1 MNAAEMGS
9 REDAG
14 IGLGL
19 AQRCLGGLT
28 LPRLEAAVRLID
40 DVDAALA
47 AHDTVVA
54 VATAE

>member
-19 AQRCLGGLT
+19 AQRRLGGLT

-47 AHDTVVA
+47 AHDTIVA
-54 VATAE
+54 VAAAK